1 MATFI
6 SIAGDEKTEKTQSN
20 PTSASRSRLVSSFPQ
35 PLSFLFVIS
44 SAFSLAANFTSPS
57 CRCCK
62 FFNHTLLSHS
72 SLLFSSFPKWMS
84 LFFFF
89 FYNLLLGIIYVF
101 IYLILQLS
109 ASNFSSVFWI
119 LSGFLFFFFFCIN
132 FSAYCCWQYRYIVD
146 ITGTYCNLRSWYH
159 ILILVHTRDY
169 SARFWHILVLVH
181 TATRDSFWYMYGLCN
196 NENTCMYQMIL
207 IKEHFYTCTNMY
219 QIIWYRHC

>member
-89 FYNLLLGIIYVF
+89 TICYLESYMCSYTLFYNFQLLIFLLFSEFYLAFCSFSFSVLISLHTVVDSTGTSLTLLVHIAIYEVGIIF
-101 IYLILQLS
+101 
-109 ASNFSSVFWI
+109 
-119 LSGFLFFFFFCIN
+119 
-132 FSAYCCWQYRYIVD
+132 
-146 ITGTYCNLRSWYH
+146 
-159 ILILVHTRDY
+159 
-169 SARFWHILVLVH
+169 
-181 TATRDSFWYMYGLCN
+181 
-196 NENTCMYQMIL
+196 
-207 IKEHFYTCTNMY
+207 
-219 QIIWYRHC
+219 